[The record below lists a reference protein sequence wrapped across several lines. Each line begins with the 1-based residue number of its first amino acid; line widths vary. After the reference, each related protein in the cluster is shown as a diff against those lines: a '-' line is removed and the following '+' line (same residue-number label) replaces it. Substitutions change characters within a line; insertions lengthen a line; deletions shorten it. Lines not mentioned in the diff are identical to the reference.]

1 MTPTITIISAIL
13 IFVINLVALGL
24 VPERRRPGS
33 AMAWLLLIFLVPV
46 FGLLFFL
53 LIGSTHVPRKRREEQ
68 QVVGA
73 LIQSSLATIPALP
86 PSPDRPGWLDPVMA
100 LNRRLGWLPS
110 VQNNTAVLYHVYEES
125 IQAKADLVRT
135 AQRYV
140 HVEYFMMCRDA
151 TSEPFFAA
159 LLEVA
164 ARGVKVRVLYD
175 HVSTYRLPGYKE
187 MLATFDQA
195 GIEWR
200 PMLPIRPLKGEFR
213 RPDLRNHRKIVVVD
227 GRSGF
232 VGSQNMIDSSYHN
245 KKHEAAG
252 RKWRE
257 LTTKVEGPV
266 VQSMNLV
273 FASDWF
279 IETKERLV
287 DWIQPETF
295 PDDLGDLTCQIVP
308 SGPGFPDENNLR
320 LFNTL
325 IYGAQQR
332 LSITSPY
339 FVPDDSLLYAITTA
353 AQRGVAVELF
363 VSAQGEQ
370 FMVSHAQ
377 CSYYRFLLEAGVR
390 IFLYPY
396 PYVLHAKHFTV
407 DDHTAVIGSSNMD
420 IRSFN
425 LDFEI
430 SMMCTGNIA
439 FVDKMREVEDLYRSL
454 SRELTLDEWKQRPLS
469 KRWLDNVM
477 RLTSAVQ

>member
-1 MTPTITIISAIL
+1 MIAALVIGLVILAIN
-13 IFVINLVALGL
+13 IAALGL
-24 VPERRRPGS
+24 VPERRRPSS
-33 AMAWLLLIFLVPV
+33 AMAWLLLIVLVPV
-46 FGLLFFL
+46 LGLLLFL
-53 LIGSTHVPRKRREEQ
+53 LLGSPFVPKKRREEQ
-68 QVVGA
+68 RAAGE
-73 LIQSSLATIPALP
+73 LIRGGLAAVPALP
-86 PSPDRPGWLDPVMA
+86 PAADRADWLDPVMV
-100 LNRRLGWLPS
+100 LNRRLGWMPAT
-110 VQNNTAVLYHVYEES
+110 QNNRAELFSDYEQS

-135 AQRYV
+135 AERYV
-140 HVEYFMMCRDA
+140 HVEYFMMCRDS
-151 TSEPFFAA
+151 TTESFFQA

-175 HVSTYRLPGYKE
+175 HMSTFGLPGYKE

-227 GRSGF
+227 GRVGF

-257 LTTKVEGPV
+257 LTTKVEGPA

-279 IETKERLV
+279 IESKEQLRDYV
-287 DWIQPETF
+287 QTEEF
-295 PDDLGDLTCQIVP
+295 PADLGDLTCQIVP

-320 LFNTL
+320 MFNSL

-363 VSAQGEQ
+363 VSEQGEQ

-377 CSYYRFLLEAGVR
+377 SSYYRFLLDAGVR

-425 LDFEI
+425 LDFEV
-430 SMMCTGNIA
+430 SMMCTGA
-439 FVDKMREVEDLYRSL
+439 SFVAEMRKVEDTYRSL
-454 SRELTLDEWKQRPLS
+454 SRELTLEEWKKRPLS
-469 KRWLDNVM
+469 QRWFDNVM

>member
-1 MTPTITIISAIL
+1 MIAELLVFLVILAINII
-13 IFVINLVALGL
+13 VLGL
-24 VPERRRPGS
+24 VPEQRRPGS

-46 FGLLFFL
+46 IGLLFFL
-53 LIGSTHVPRKRREEQ
+53 LIGSTHVPRKRRVEQ
-68 QVVGA
+68 LAAGTV
-73 LIQSSLATIPALP
+73 IQSSLSSIPALP
-86 PSPDRPGWLDPVMA
+86 ATEDRPAWVDSAMV

-110 VQNNTAVLYHVYEES
+110 VQNNSAVLFHDYDQS

-135 AQRYV
+135 AERYV
-140 HVEYFMMCRDA
+140 HVEYFMICRDSTA
-151 TSEPFFAA
+151 EPFFEA

-175 HVSTYRLPGYKE
+175 HVSTFALPGYKE
-187 MLATFDQA
+187 MLATFDEA
-195 GIEWR
+195 GIEWH
-200 PMLPIRPLKGEFR
+200 PMLPIQPLKGHWR
-213 RPDLRNHRKIVVVD
+213 RPDLRNHRKIVIVD

-232 VGSQNMIDSSYHN
+232 VGSQNMIDSSYH
-245 KKHEAAG
+245 KKRLEAAG
-252 RKWRE
+252 RTWRE
-257 LTTKVEGPV
+257 LTAKVQGPV
-266 VQSMNLV
+266 VHSMNLV
-273 FASDWF
+273 FAADWY
-279 IETKERLV
+279 IETKEGLGEH
-287 DWIQPETF
+287 IHPEVF
-295 PDDLGDLTCQIVP
+295 ADGVGDVTCQIVP

-325 IYGAQQR
+325 IYGARER

-363 VSAQGEQ
+363 VSEQGEQ

-377 CSYYRFLLEAGVR
+377 NSYYRFLLEAGVR
-390 IFLYPY
+390 IFQYPY
-396 PYVLHAKHFTV
+396 PAVLHAKHFSV

-430 SMMCTGNIA
+430 SMMCTDSHA
-439 FVDKMREVEDLYRSL
+439 FVAEMRKVEDMYRSV
-454 SRELTLDEWKQRPLS
+454 SREMTLAEWKTRPLP

>member
-1 MTPTITIISAIL
+1 MIATLLGALVIL
-13 IFVINLVALGL
+13 LINLIALGL
-24 VPERRRPGS
+24 VPERRRPSS
-33 AMAWLLLIFLVPV
+33 AMAWLLLILFLPV
-46 FGLLFFL
+46 LGILLFL
-53 LIGSTHVPRKRREEQ
+53 LIGSPYVPRKRREEQ
-68 QVVGA
+68 QVAGE
-73 LIQSSLATIPALP
+73 LIQSGLTHVPALP
-86 PSPDRPGWLDPVMA
+86 SSSDRPGWLDSVMV
-100 LNRRLGWLPS
+100 LNRRLAWLPAE
-110 VQNNTAVLYHVYEES
+110 QNNTAELFANYEES

-135 AQRYV
+135 AERFV
-140 HVEYFMMCRDA
+140 HVEYFMMCRDSTTEA
-151 TSEPFFAA
+151 FFQA

-164 ARGVKVRVLYD
+164 GRGVKVRVLFD
-175 HVSTYRLPGYKE
+175 HVSTFGLPGYKE
-187 MLATFDQA
+187 MLATFDEA

-200 PMLPIRPLKGEFR
+200 PMLPIQPLKGQFR

-227 GRSGF
+227 GRAGF

-257 LTTKVEGPV
+257 LTTKVQGPV

-279 IETKERLV
+279 IETKEILRDYV
-287 DWIQPETF
+287 QPEPF

-325 IYGAQQR
+325 IYGAQHR
-332 LSITSPY
+332 LTITSPY

-363 VSAQGEQ
+363 VSEQGEQ

-377 CSYYRFLLEAGVR
+377 NSYYRFLLEAGVR
-390 IFLYPY
+390 IYRYPY
-396 PYVLHAKHFTV
+396 PYVLHSKHFSI

-425 LDFEI
+425 LDFEV
-430 SMMCTGNIA
+430 SMMCTGPS
-439 FVDKMREVEDLYRSL
+439 FVARMREVEDMYRSI
-454 SRELTLDEWKQRPLS
+454 SRELTLEEWKKRPLT